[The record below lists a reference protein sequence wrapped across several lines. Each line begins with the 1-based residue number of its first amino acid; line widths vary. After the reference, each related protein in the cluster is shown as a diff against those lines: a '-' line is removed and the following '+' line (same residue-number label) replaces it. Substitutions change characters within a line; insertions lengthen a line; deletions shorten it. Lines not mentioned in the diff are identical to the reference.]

1 MAGTV
6 LTVAVAKKANVDVIE
21 DRRGTQA
28 VHEVIT
34 AMRANR
40 RCGSANTKTRGE
52 VKATNKKP
60 WRQKG
65 TGRARAG
72 RTSSPIWRGGG
83 VVFGPRPRSYAKQTN
98 KSTKRLAFRKAL
110 SERILAGDVVMVP
123 SFEVK
128 DGKTK
133 SFIAAVKGIV
143 EARKVLIIAQDF
155 SESTFLSG
163 RNVEKTL
170 LMSAA
175 EVNTE
180 NLLYFDKVLIVE
192 GAMEILATRTGA
204 DAGIKAAAASAKE
217 EAKEAEAQ
225 ADSEEA

>member
-1 MAGTV
+1 MAGTL
-6 LTVAVAKKANVDVIE
+6 LTVAKAKEAKVDVIE
-21 DRRGTQA
+21 NRLGTQA
-28 VHEVIT
+28 VHEVVT

-83 VVFGPRPRSYAKQTN
+83 VVFGPRPRSYAKHTN
-98 KSTKRLAFRKAL
+98 KSIKRLAFRKAL
-110 SERILAGDVVMVP
+110 SDRILSGDVLTVS

-133 SFIAAVKGIV
+133 SFVAALKSVV
-143 EARKVLIIAQDF
+143 EAKKTLVIAKDF
-155 SESTFLSG
+155 TDSTFLAG
-163 RNVEKTL
+163 RNVAKTL

-180 NLLYFDKVLIVE
+180 NLLYYDKIIVVE
-192 GAMEILATRTGA
+192 AAMEILATRTGA
-204 DAGIKAAAASAKE
+204 AAGEKA
-217 EAKEAEAQ
+217 
-225 ADSEEA
+225 

>member
-6 LTVAVAKKANVDVIE
+6 LTVAAAKKSNVDVIV

-72 RTSSPIWRGGG
+72 RSSSPIWRGGG
-83 VVFGPRPRSYAKQTN
+83 VVFGPRARSYAKQTN

-110 SERILAGDVVMVP
+110 SERIIAGDVIIVP

-133 SFIAAVKGIV
+133 SFVAAVNSVV
-143 EARKVLIIAQDF
+143 EARKTLIIGLDF
-155 SESTFLSG
+155 TDSTFLSG
-163 RNVEKTL
+163 RNVAKTL

-180 NLLYFDKVLIVE
+180 NLLYFDKIIVVGDALSVLS
-192 GAMEILATRTGA
+192 TRTGA
-204 DAGIKAAAASAKE
+204 DAGEKAAAASAKE
-217 EAKEAEAQ
+217 EAKEAA
-225 ADSEEA
+225 SEEA

>member
-1 MAGTV
+1 MAGKV
-6 LTVAVAKKANVDVIE
+6 ITVAAAKKANIDVIE

-28 VHEVIT
+28 VHEVVT

-40 RCGSANTKTRGE
+40 RSGTANTKTRGE
-52 VKATNKKP
+52 VKHSNKKP

-72 RTSSPIWRGGG
+72 RTASPIWRGGG
-83 VVFGPRPRSYAKQTN
+83 VAFGPRPRSYAKQTN

-110 SERILAGDVVMVP
+110 SERIMAGDVVTVA
-123 SFEVK
+123 SFKVA

-133 SFIAAVKGIV
+133 SFVAAVKEAV
-143 EARKVLIIAQDF
+143 EGNKVLIIAREFD
-155 SESTFLSG
+155 ESTFLAG
-163 RNVEKTL
+163 RNHVSTL

-180 NLLYFDKVLIVE
+180 NLLYFDKIVVVK
-192 GAMEILATRTGA
+192 GALEILATRTGA
-204 DAGIKAAAASAKE
+204 ASEEKAAAAPAKE
-217 EAKEAEAQ
+217 EEKEAATEA
-225 ADSEEA
+225 

>member
-6 LTVAVAKKANVDVIE
+6 LTVTAAKKANFDVIE
-21 DRRGTQA
+21 DRRGIQA
-28 VHEVIT
+28 VHEVVT

-72 RTSSPIWRGGG
+72 RSSSPIWRGGG
-83 VVFGPRPRSYAKQTN
+83 VVFGPRARSYAKQTN

-110 SERILAGDVVMVP
+110 SERILAGDVVVVP

-133 SFIAAVKGIV
+133 SFVTAVKDVV
-143 EARKVLIIAQDF
+143 EARKTLIIGLDF

-180 NLLYFDKVLIVE
+180 NLLYFDKVVIVKD
-192 GAMEILATRTGA
+192 ALEILATRTGA
-204 DAGIKAAAASAKE
+204 KSGEKEVSAPAEE
-217 EAKEAEAQ
+217 EAKAPEAEAE
-225 ADSEEA
+225 AEEA

>member
-1 MAGTV
+1 MAGKV
-6 LTVAVAKKANVDVIE
+6 ITVAAAKKANIDLIE

-40 RCGSANTKTRGE
+40 RSGTASTKTRGE

-72 RTSSPIWRGGG
+72 RSSSPIWRGGG

-110 SERILAGDVVMVP
+110 SERILMGDVIMIS

-128 DGKTK
+128 DPL
-133 SFIAAVKGIV
+133 AVRGID
-143 EARKVLIIAQDF
+143 ASQIVLD
-155 SESTFLSG
+155 
-163 RNVEKTL
+163 N
-170 LMSAA
+170 
-175 EVNTE
+175 
-180 NLLYFDKVLIVE
+180 
-192 GAMEILATRTGA
+192 
-204 DAGIKAAAASAKE
+204 AAAPALLDE
-217 EAKEAEAQ
+217 FP
-225 ADSEEA
+225 

>member
-1 MAGTV
+1 MAGKV
-6 LTVAVAKKANVDVIE
+6 ITVAAAKKANIDLIE
-21 DRRGTQA
+21 DRRGVQA
-28 VHEVIT
+28 VHEVVT

-40 RCGSANTKTRGE
+40 RSGTASTKTRGE
-52 VKATNKKP
+52 VKASNKKP

-72 RTSSPIWRGGG
+72 TTASPIWRGGG

-110 SERILAGDVVMVP
+110 SERILAGDVVTVS
-123 SFEVK
+123 SFKVA

-133 SFIAAVKGIV
+133 SFVAAVKDAV
-143 EARKVLIIAQDF
+143 EGRKVMIIAKDF
-155 SESTFLSG
+155 DESTFLAG
-163 RNVEKTL
+163 RNHESTL

-180 NLLYFDKVLIVE
+180 NLLYFDKIVVVKDALE
-192 GAMEILATRTGA
+192 VLATRTGA
-204 DAGIKAAAASAKE
+204 SVEEKAAAAPAKE
-217 EAKEAEAQ
+217 EAKEADAEA
-225 ADSEEA
+225 

>member
-1 MAGTV
+1 MAGKV
-6 LTVAVAKKANVDVIE
+6 LTVAAAKKANFEIIE
-21 DRRGTQA
+21 NRRGTQA
-28 VHEVIT
+28 VHEVVT

-40 RCGSANTKTRGE
+40 RSGTASTKTRGE

-72 RTSSPIWRGGG
+72 RSSSPIWRGGG

-98 KSTKRLAFRKAL
+98 KSTKRLAFLKAL
-110 SERILAGDVVMVP
+110 SERVVAGDVVVVP

-133 SFIAAVKGIV
+133 SFVAAVKDVV
-143 EARKVLIIAQDF
+143 EETKVLIIGKNF
-155 SESTFLSG
+155 SDETFRAG
-163 RNVEKTL
+163 RNHASTL

-180 NLLYFDKVLIVE
+180 NLLYFDKIVVVKD
-192 GAMEILATRTGA
+192 AMEILATRTGGS
-204 DAGIKAAAASAKE
+204 AGEKSAASEKE
-217 EAKEAEAQ
+217 EAVEADAEA
-225 ADSEEA
+225 

>member
-1 MAGTV
+1 MAGKV
-6 LTVAVAKKANVDVIE
+6 FTVAAAKKANFDIIE

-40 RCGSANTKTRGE
+40 RSGSASTKTRGE

-72 RTSSPIWRGGG
+72 RSSSPIWRGGG
-83 VVFGPRPRSYAKQTN
+83 VVFGPRPRSYAKHTN

-110 SERILAGDVVMVP
+110 SERIAAGDVVIVP
-123 SFEVK
+123 SFEVA

-133 SFIAAVKGIV
+133 SFVTAVQDVV
-143 EARKVLIIAQDF
+143 EGRKVLIIGKDF
-155 SESTFLSG
+155 TDSTYLSG
-163 RNVEKTL
+163 RNHQATL

-180 NLLYFDKVLIVE
+180 QLLYHNKIVVVKD
-192 GAMEILATRTGA
+192 ALDILATRTGA
-204 DAGIKAAAASAKE
+204 NAGEKATKAPAKKEAKE
-217 EAKEAEAQ
+217 EPEKAEAEG
-225 ADSEEA
+225 